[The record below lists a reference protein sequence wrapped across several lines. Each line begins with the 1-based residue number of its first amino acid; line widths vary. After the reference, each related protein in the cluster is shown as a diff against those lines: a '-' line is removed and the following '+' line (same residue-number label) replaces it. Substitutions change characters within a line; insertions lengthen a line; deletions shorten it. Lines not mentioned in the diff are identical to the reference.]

1 VLEELPSFT
10 KQRAQ
15 RAVHGRIVEQL
26 TEQRYTEKQP
36 IATKLLASRDYSVG
50 LCRHRAVKRE
60 VQAQL
65 VRRHHVQAIHHE
77 LLHGGRWQRGGHA
90 RRVNAG

>member
-1 VLEELPSFT
+1 VIARLPEHWTVLVEHLLRRILLPPTVVHRTVLEELPSFT

-36 IATKLLASRDYSVG
+36 IATKLLATTASV
-50 LCRHRAVKRE
+50 CA
-60 VQAQL
+60 AT
-65 VRRHHVQAIHHE
+65 
-77 LLHGGRWQRGGHA
+77 A
-90 RRVNAG
+90 R